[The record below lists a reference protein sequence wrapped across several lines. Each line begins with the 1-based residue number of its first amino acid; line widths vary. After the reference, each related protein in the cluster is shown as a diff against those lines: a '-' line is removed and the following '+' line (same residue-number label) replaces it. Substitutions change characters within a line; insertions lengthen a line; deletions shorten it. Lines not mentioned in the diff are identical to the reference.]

1 MSEGF
6 YVNASEVRKNWSMT
20 LDSVVHERPA
30 FISRTHDYVA
40 MLDSNLL
47 IEVFKDYKYHVELDK
62 EQDGSITAYV
72 KELGLVE
79 NAKTKEEL
87 LPQVADSMKDYAL
100 DFYNDFN
107 YWAKAPN
114 RAPQI
119 PYVLKLLVCDNE
131 RIIGDMVCRDGKN

>member
-131 RIIGDMVCRDGKN
+131 RIMRDMVCRDGKN